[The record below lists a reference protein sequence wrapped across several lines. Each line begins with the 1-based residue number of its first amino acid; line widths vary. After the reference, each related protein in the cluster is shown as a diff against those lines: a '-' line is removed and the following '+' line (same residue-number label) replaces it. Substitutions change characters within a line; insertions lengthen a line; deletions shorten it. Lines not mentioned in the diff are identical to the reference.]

1 MTKVAAGKARK
12 GGFGRVLTRT
22 GNPFV
27 SFLLQ
32 SPLHGLLGAR
42 FTLLT
47 VTGRKSGRA
56 YTTPVNYVR
65 DGGVLTVISRRG
77 RTWWRNLAVPA
88 PVTVRLKGERRS
100 GTGRVLTLEGAEL
113 TDAIRD
119 FYGKMGLHPDD
130 ARIKATA
137 AAGVVVHIE
146 LDGGQPS

>member
-1 MTKVAAGKARK
+1 MTRAVATKARK
-12 GGFGRVLTRT
+12 GGFGRVLART

-47 VTGRKSGRA
+47 VTGRKSGRT

-65 DGGVLTVISRRG
+65 DGDVLTVISRRG
-77 RTWWRNLAVPA
+77 RTWWRNLSGPA

-100 GTGRVLTLEGAEL
+100 GSGRVLPLEGAEL
-113 TDAIRD
+113 TDAIKD
-119 FYGKMGLHPDD
+119 FYGKMGMHPDP
-130 ARIKATA
+130 ARIEATA
-137 AAGVVVHIE
+137 AEAVVVRIE
-146 LDGGQPS
+146 LDGGKSS